1 MSGTRRSARPI
12 LWRHALA
19 LGLAFAAS
27 GCTAIATTVASVG
40 AGIGA
45 NHFFGSVNYR
55 TFTETPDVVLS
66 ATTVALRRMQMERLA
81 VVPIE
86 NGKIIRAKSSD
97 RSIEIELEIV
107 TPAVTRMRSVVRMD
121 NSILLDPATA
131 AEIVAQ
137 TERVL
142 STSARTSGALPNSG
156 EPQQP

>member
-1 MSGTRRSARPI
+1 MGVAIAT
-12 LWRHALA
+12 
-19 LGLAFAAS
+19 S

-55 TFTETPDVVLS
+55 TFTETPETVLG
-66 ATTVALRRMQMERLA
+66 ATTVALRRMHLERLS

-86 NGKIIRAKSSD
+86 GGKIIRARSLD
-97 RSIEIELEIV
+97 RTIEIGLEVV
-107 TPAVTRMRSVVRMD
+107 TPAVTRMRSVVRID

-142 STSARTSGALPNSG
+142 ANSARTA
-156 EPQQP
+156 EPAPPQAGQPHQP